1 MTRYIQLP
9 VADDV
14 AEMYDTVS
22 DEDKRKFDLLLHIW
36 LRQVTQPRQTLTE
49 VMDEIGA
56 NAAKRGL
63 TPEILEELLR
73 DE

>member
-14 AEMYDTVS
+14 AEMYERVS
-22 DEDKRKFDLLLHIW
+22 DEDKRKVSLFLRILLKE
-36 LRQVTQPRQTLTE
+36 VTQPEQTLTE
-49 VMDEIGA
+49 IMDEIGA

>member
-1 MTRYIQLP
+1 MTRYIQVP

-14 AEMYDTVS
+14 AEMYENVS
-22 DEDKRKFDLLLHIW
+22 DDDKRKVSLFLRVW
-36 LRQVTQPRQTLTE
+36 LREVTEPQQTLTE
-49 VMDEIGA
+49 IMDEIGA